1 MNIIVDSCFWIAL
14 YDAREEDHEWAEE
27 TWDKLQNGNKFLV
40 PYPTM
45 YEFINTRLMRRE
57 KNVLFFKKLFDSDV
71 VIRISD
77 EQYKEDALR
86 VTLESTGR
94 ALSLVDMTIRL
105 MIADDTI
112 KKHALLT
119 LNVGDFNDVCL
130 TKNVEMITR
139 KC

>member
-14 YDAREEDHEWAEE
+14 YDAREEDHAWAEE

-71 VIRISD
+71 VILISD
-77 EQYKEDALR
+77 EQCKEDALR

-94 ALSLVDMTIRL
+94 ALSLVDMTILL

-112 KKHALLT
+112 KKT
-119 LNVGDFNDVCL
+119 CFVNTECGRF
-130 TKNVEMITR
+130 
-139 KC
+139 